1 MCMEMS
7 LTRKVI
13 LNLEKRIYI
22 DTCWPMTILAQMRGE
37 ELVIHEE
44 CSGLLLDHTA
54 KG

>member
-1 MCMEMS
+1 MYGDVTDQKSNFKFGEAD
-7 LTRKVI
+7 
-13 LNLEKRIYI
+13 I